1 MLAVSSK
8 RVLPG
13 FTLSLGTSLLFV
25 CLILLLPL
33 SALVMQLAQMS
44 WAQYWEVIT
53 NPQVV
58 AAYKVTLLSAFVA
71 SIFNGV
77 FGLLM
82 AWILTRYRF
91 PGRTL
96 LDALMDL
103 PFALPT
109 AVAGLTLASL
119 FSVNG
124 LYGEWLAKFDIK
136 VTYTWL
142 GIAVAMAFTSIPFVV
157 RTVQPVLEELG
168 PEYEEA
174 AETLGAT
181 RLQSFRKVVLPEL
194 SPALLAGIALSFTR
208 SLGEFGAVIFIAGN
222 IAWKTEVTSLMIF
235 IRLQEFDYPAASA
248 IASVILAASL
258 LLCLYQHPAESL
270 WSTRGRSLMA
280 EVTQLKR
287 YDAPRINWGKWFLIG
302 VGMLVSAFILV
313 VPMIYIFVQAFSKGL
328 MPVLENLANPD
339 MLHAIWLTVM
349 IALITVPVN
358 LIFGTLLA
366 WLVTR
371 FTFPGRQLLL
381 TMLDIPFA
389 VSPVVAGL
397 VYLLFYGS
405 NGPLGGWLDE
415 HNLQIMFAWPG
426 MVLATIFVT
435 CPFVVRE
442 LVPVMMSQGS
452 NEDEAAILL
461 GASGWQMFRR
471 VTLPN
476 IRWALLYGVVLTN
489 ARAIGEFGAVSV
501 VSGSIRGETLSLPL
515 QIELLQQDY
524 NTVGSFTAAALL
536 TLMAILTL
544 FLKSMLQWRLAN
556 QEKRAQQEG
565 NHEH

>member
-1 MLAVSSK
+1 MFAGSTR

-33 SALVMQLAQMS
+33 SALVMQLAEMS
-44 WAQYWEVIT
+44 WSQYWEVVT

-124 LYGEWLAKFDIK
+124 FYGEWL
-136 VTYTWL
+136 
-142 GIAVAMAFTSIPFVV
+142 AVAMAFTSIPFVV

-181 RLQSFRKVVLPEL
+181 RWQSFRKVVLPEL
-194 SPALLAGIALSFTR
+194 SPALLAGVALSFTR

-235 IRLQEFDYPAASA
+235 VRLQEFDYPAASA

-258 LLCLYQHPAESL
+258 LLLFS
-270 WSTRGRSLMA
+270 
-280 EVTQLKR
+280 
-287 YDAPRINWGKWFLIG
+287 INTLQ
-302 VGMLVSAFILV
+302 SR
-313 VPMIYIFVQAFSKGL
+313 
-328 MPVLENLANPD
+328 
-339 MLHAIWLTVM
+339 
-349 IALITVPVN
+349 
-358 LIFGTLLA
+358 FG
-366 WLVTR
+366 
-371 FTFPGRQLLL
+371 
-381 TMLDIPFA
+381 
-389 VSPVVAGL
+389 
-397 VYLLFYGS
+397 
-405 NGPLGGWLDE
+405 
-415 HNLQIMFAWPG
+415 
-426 MVLATIFVT
+426 
-435 CPFVVRE
+435 
-442 LVPVMMSQGS
+442 
-452 NEDEAAILL
+452 
-461 GASGWQMFRR
+461 RR
-471 VTLPN
+471 V
-476 IRWALLYGVVLTN
+476 
-489 ARAIGEFGAVSV
+489 
-501 VSGSIRGETLSLPL
+501 
-515 QIELLQQDY
+515 
-524 NTVGSFTAAALL
+524 VG
-536 TLMAILTL
+536 
-544 FLKSMLQWRLAN
+544 
-556 QEKRAQQEG
+556 
-565 NHEH
+565 H

>member
-1 MLAVSSK
+1 MFAAASK

-33 SALVMQLAQMS
+33 SALVMQLAQMT
-44 WAQYWEVIT
+44 WGQYWEVVT

-124 LYGEWLAKFDIK
+124 FYGK

-235 IRLQEFDYPAASA
+235 VRLQEFDYPAASA

-258 LLCLYQHPAESL
+258 LLLFS
-270 WSTRGRSLMA
+270 
-280 EVTQLKR
+280 
-287 YDAPRINWGKWFLIG
+287 INTLQ
-302 VGMLVSAFILV
+302 SR
-313 VPMIYIFVQAFSKGL
+313 
-328 MPVLENLANPD
+328 
-339 MLHAIWLTVM
+339 
-349 IALITVPVN
+349 
-358 LIFGTLLA
+358 FG
-366 WLVTR
+366 
-371 FTFPGRQLLL
+371 
-381 TMLDIPFA
+381 
-389 VSPVVAGL
+389 
-397 VYLLFYGS
+397 
-405 NGPLGGWLDE
+405 
-415 HNLQIMFAWPG
+415 
-426 MVLATIFVT
+426 
-435 CPFVVRE
+435 
-442 LVPVMMSQGS
+442 
-452 NEDEAAILL
+452 
-461 GASGWQMFRR
+461 RR
-471 VTLPN
+471 VVGHSW
-476 IRWALLYGVVLTN
+476 RKLLN
-489 ARAIGEFGAVSV
+489 
-501 VSGSIRGETLSLPL
+501 
-515 QIELLQQDY
+515 
-524 NTVGSFTAAALL
+524 
-536 TLMAILTL
+536 
-544 FLKSMLQWRLAN
+544 
-556 QEKRAQQEG
+556 
-565 NHEH
+565 